1 MKTTT
6 ITPYGTEEGKKEQVR
21 RMFDAISG
29 RYDLLNR
36 LLSLGVDVWW
46 RRRAVAQLRDLGP
59 KNILD
64 VATGTGDF
72 ALEALRLKP
81 EKIVGVD
88 ISEGMLAL
96 GRKKT
101 AGKPI
106 TMLSGDSENLPF
118 ADGAFDAVTVG
129 FGVRNFENLERG
141 LSEIARVLRPGGKA
155 VVLEPSAPTVFP
167 LKQLFTWYFHAVLPR
182 IGKLLSRDHAAYTY
196 LPQSVRAFPNG
207 QEFLDICLRSGFA
220 SGVYRP
226 LTFGICSMYV
236 LTK

>member
-1 MKTTT
+1 MNATT
-6 ITPYGTEEGKKEQVR
+6 ITPYGTDEGKKAQVR
-21 RMFDAISG
+21 KMFDAISG

-46 RRRAVAQLRDLGP
+46 RRRAVAELRNIAP

-81 EKIVGVD
+81 EKVIGID
-88 ISEGMLAL
+88 ISEGMLAI

-106 TMLSGDSENLPF
+106 EMLTGDSESLPF
-118 ADGAFDAVTVG
+118 ADGVFDALTVG

-141 LSEIARVLRPGGKA
+141 LSEMARVLRPGGMA

-167 LKQLFTWYFHAVLPR
+167 LKQLFHVYFHVVLPR
-182 IGKLLSRDHAAYTY
+182 IGKLVSRDDAAYTY

-207 QEFLDICLRSGFA
+207 QDFLEICRRSGFA

-236 LTK
+236 LNK

>member
-1 MKTTT
+1 MNTTT
-6 ITPYGTEEGKKEQVR
+6 ITPYGTEEGKKAQVR

-46 RRRAVAQLRDLGP
+46 RRRAVAELRNIAP

-81 EKIVGVD
+81 EKIVGID
-88 ISEGMLAL
+88 ISEGMLAI

-106 TMLSGDSENLPF
+106 EMLTGDSESLPF
-118 ADGAFDAVTVG
+118 ADGGFDAVTVG

-141 LSEIARVLRPGGKA
+141 LSEMARVLRDGGRA
-155 VVLEPSAPTVFP
+155 VVLEPSAPTAFP
-167 LKQLFTWYFHAVLPR
+167 LKQLFHGYFHVVLPR
-182 IGKLLSRDHAAYTY
+182 IGKLVSRDDAAYTY
-196 LPQSVRAFPNG
+196 LPLSVRAFPNG
-207 QEFLDICLRSGFA
+207 KDFLDICRRSGFS

-236 LTK
+236 LNK